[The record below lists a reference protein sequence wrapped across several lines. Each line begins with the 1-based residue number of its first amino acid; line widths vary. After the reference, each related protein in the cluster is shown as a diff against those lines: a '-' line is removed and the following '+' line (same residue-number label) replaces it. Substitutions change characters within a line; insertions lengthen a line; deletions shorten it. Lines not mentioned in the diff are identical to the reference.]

1 MKSMKLAD
9 VRRLKV
15 ERSLPL
21 LKTLEEARAA
31 VGNQPRT
38 CIRNMAVALSL
49 HTHSNTAEDWRRLE
63 AALMVLAK
71 R

>member
-1 MKSMKLAD
+1 MKPMKLAH
-9 VRRLKV
+9 VRHLKV

-21 LKTLEEARAA
+21 LKTLEEARAV

-38 CIRNMAVALSL
+38 CIHNMAVALSL
-49 HTHSNTAEDWRRLE
+49 HTHRNTAEDWRRLE

>member
-1 MKSMKLAD
+1 MKPMTLAD

-15 ERSLPL
+15 ERNLPL
-21 LKTLEEARAA
+21 LKTLEEASTV

-38 CIRNMAVALSL
+38 CIRNMVVALSL
-49 HTHSNTAEDWRRLE
+49 HTHSNTTEDWRRLE
-63 AALMVLAK
+63 AALIVLAK

>member
-21 LKTLEEARAA
+21 LKTLEEARAV

-38 CIRNMAVALSL
+38 CIRNMAVSLSL

>member
-1 MKSMKLAD
+1 MKPMKLTD

-21 LKTLEEARAA
+21 LKTLEEARAV

-38 CIRNMAVALSL
+38 CIRNMATALSL
-49 HTHSNTAEDWRRLE
+49 HPHSNTSEEWRRLE